1 MIFGKYLLLGRMINM
16 LVATLHLNK
25 TLLTAAFTM
34 MLLFATT
41 CHADALTIEQLM
53 QTLANTKPE
62 HATFTEKKYIAL
74 LDKPVE
80 SSGELFFSAPD
91 HLEKRTLQPQPESLI
106 VDGNKIL
113 IERGSK
119 TYYFTTQNLPELGV
133 FINSIRGT
141 LAGNLS
147 ALEHSF
153 QLSLKGNIDAW
164 TLQLIPNSEKM
175 QKRLK
180 HIRIAGINSQIH
192 SIEVFQIDG
201 DRSYMMIKSVSKTP

>member
-1 MIFGKYLLLGRMINM
+1 MGIIINM
-16 LVATLHLNK
+16 LVATIRLNK
-25 TLLTAAFTM
+25 TLLTAAFMT
-34 MLLFATT
+34 LLYATAS
-41 CHADALTIEQLM
+41 HADALTIEQLM

-80 SSGELFFSAPD
+80 SSGELYFSAPD

-113 IERGSK
+113 IERGSQ

-133 FINSIRGT
+133 LINSIRGT

-147 ALEHSF
+147 ALERSF
-153 QLSLKGNIDAW
+153 QLSLKGNIDKW
-164 TLQLIPNSEKM
+164 TLQLIPTNEKM
-175 QKRLK
+175 QKLLQ
-180 HIRIAGINSQIH
+180 HIQIVGINSQIH
-192 SIEVFQIDG
+192 SIEVSQVDG
-201 DRSYMMIKSVSKTP
+201 DRSYMMIKPTSKTP

>member
-1 MIFGKYLLLGRMINM
+1 MGIIINM
-16 LVATLHLNK
+16 LVATIRLNK

-34 MLLFATT
+34 TLLFAAAS
-41 CHADALTIEQLM
+41 HADALTIEQLM

-80 SSGELFFSAPD
+80 SSGELYFSAPD

-113 IERGSK
+113 IERGSQ

-133 FINSIRGT
+133 LINSIRGT

-147 ALEHSF
+147 ALERSF
-153 QLSLKGNIDAW
+153 QLSLKGNIDKW
-164 TLQLIPNSEKM
+164 TLQLIPTNEKM
-175 QKRLK
+175 QKLLQ
-180 HIRIAGINSQIH
+180 HIQIVGINSQIH
-192 SIEVFQIDG
+192 SIEVSQVDG
-201 DRSYMMIKSVSKTP
+201 DRSYMMIKPTSKTP

>member
-1 MIFGKYLLLGRMINM
+1 M
-16 LVATLHLNK
+16 LVATIRLNK
-25 TLLTAAFTM
+25 TLLTAAFMT
-34 MLLFATT
+34 LLYATAS
-41 CHADALTIEQLM
+41 HADALTIEQLM

-80 SSGELFFSAPD
+80 SSGELYFSAPD

-113 IERGSK
+113 IERGSQ

-133 FINSIRGT
+133 LINSIRGT

-147 ALEHSF
+147 ALERSF
-153 QLSLKGNIDAW
+153 QLSLKGNIDKW
-164 TLQLIPNSEKM
+164 TLQLIPTNEKM
-175 QKRLK
+175 QKLLQ
-180 HIRIAGINSQIH
+180 HIQIVGINSQIH
-192 SIEVFQIDG
+192 SIEVSQVDG
-201 DRSYMMIKSVSKTP
+201 DRSYMMIKPTSKTP